1 MQNSNPSHTSP
12 GPAAPSIEDEAF
24 ARAYERARARILAGA
39 RSAGDL
45 VAALLGRCDEQPR
58 DHARPL
64 GTAAAPNH
72 VGASG
77 DSEPRVD
84 HRDAPDNRAR
94 VTLDELLPVF
104 REPIEWALA
113 RAEQHAQ
120 GDPLDLAA
128 LDRVRAAYRS
138 RLAWIGSGGALGEAR
153 PKLRPTDMI
162 TVAGLVVGSIDPSFA
177 QRVAAGAREGLLD
190 ALADL
195 VPLGLADA
203 PDEAGAAHPASTFWY
218 IDEIPDAPVP
228 FGTPVPFGARCFG
241 TPPPFSTPVPF
252 GVPGPFG
259 APVPFGAR
267 RVPRPVMPACCC
279 RHRRVP

>member
-12 GPAAPSIEDEAF
+12 GPAAPSIEHEAF
-24 ARAYERARARILAGA
+24 ARAYERAARILASA

-58 DHARPL
+58 EHARSL
-64 GTAAAPNH
+64 GTATAPNH
-72 VGASG
+72 VDASG
-77 DSEPRVD
+77 DSGPRVD

-94 VTLDELLPVF
+94 LTLDELLSVF

-128 LDRVRAAYRS
+128 LDRVRAAHQS
-138 RLAWIGSGGALGEAR
+138 WLAWIGSSGALGEAR
-153 PKLRPTDMI
+153 PKLRPTDVI
-162 TVAGLVVGSIDPSFA
+162 TVAGLFIGSIDPSFA

-190 ALADL
+190 ALANL